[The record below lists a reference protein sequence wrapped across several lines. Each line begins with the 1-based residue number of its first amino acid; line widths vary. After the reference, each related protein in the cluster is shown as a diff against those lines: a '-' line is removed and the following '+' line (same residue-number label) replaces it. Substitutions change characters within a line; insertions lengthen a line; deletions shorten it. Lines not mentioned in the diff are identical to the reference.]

1 MKKFTKITL
10 IIAAVLLGA
19 GLLFCGISTAMGASV
34 WRMARNGELRY
45 GNWHVGPDGL
55 YYSSADEDMD
65 DFDDDDEDDDGED
78 DDGDLITGIGDMEF
92 STEVP
97 AGEADSSFDAD
108 SVRNIKL
115 DVDAAEITVKQPDD
129 STKIRAVL
137 KHGKEKY
144 YSCKLDGDTLKI
156 KYDTKKHYYKKS
168 PQIILYL
175 PKGSSFDELNFDIGA
190 ADMSWKDFDSSC
202 NNLTL
207 KVGAGNFEA
216 EQFQVD
222 GKMDVSVGVGNVEIT
237 DGVVNGDVAIDC
249 GVGNF
254 SMEGSVLGNLKADCG
269 MGSMTLD
276 LSGEEKEYN
285 YKLSC
290 GLGSIDVDGET
301 YSNISGD
308 KEVTNDGAKKNM
320 ELDCGMG
327 SIEVDF
333 E

>member
-1 MKKFTKITL
+1 MITD
-10 IIAAVLLGA
+10 
-19 GLLFCGISTAMGASV
+19 IS
-34 WRMARNGELRY
+34 
-45 GNWHVGPDGL
+45 
-55 YYSSADEDMD
+55 
-65 DFDDDDEDDDGED
+65 
-78 DDGDLITGIGDMEF
+78 DMEF

-97 AGEADSSFDAD
+97 AGGADSSFDV
-108 SVRNIKL
+108 SSIRNIKL
-115 DVDAAEITVKQPDD
+115 DIDAAEITVKEPDD

-144 YSCKLDGDTLKI
+144 YSCRLDGDTLKI
-156 KYDTKKHYYKKS
+156 KYDAKKHYYKRS

-190 ADMSWKDFDSSC
+190 ADMSWKDFDSTC
-202 NNLTL
+202 NRLIVD
-207 KVGAGNFEA
+207 VGAGNFEA
-216 EQFQVD
+216 ERFQVD

-237 DGVVNGDVAIDC
+237 DSVVYGDVALDC

-254 SMEGSVLGNLKADCG
+254 SMEGSVEGNLKADCG

-276 LSGEEKEYN
+276 LNGGEKEYN

-308 KEVTNDGAKKNM
+308 KEVKNEGAEKNM

>member
-1 MKKFTKITL
+1 ML
-10 IIAAVLLGA
+10 IIAAALLGA
-19 GLLFCGISTAMGASV
+19 GVIFCGISAAMGASV

-55 YYSSADEDMD
+55 YYSSADKDDDLD
-65 DFDDDDEDDDGED
+65 DFDDDDLATDATN
-78 DDGDLITGIGDMEF
+78 IEF

-97 AGEADSSFDAD
+97 AGGSDQSFEASSIQ
-108 SVRNIKL
+108 NINM
-115 DVDAAEITVKQPDD
+115 DIDAAQITVKEPDD
-129 STKIRAVL
+129 STKIRVVL
-137 KHGKEKY
+137 KRGKEKY
-144 YSCKLDGDTLKI
+144 YSCKLDGNTLKI
-156 KYDTKKHYYKKS
+156 KYDAKNHHYNKS

-190 ADMSWKDFDSSC
+190 ADMSWKDFNSSC
-202 NNLTL
+202 NDLTL

-216 EQFQVD
+216 EQFQVY

-237 DGVVNGDVAIDC
+237 DGVVYGDVALDC

-254 SMEGSVLGNLKADCG
+254 SMEGSVEGNLKADCG

-276 LSGEEKEYN
+276 LNGKEKEYN

-301 YSNISGD
+301 YTNISGE
-308 KEVTNDGAKKNM
+308 KEVKNEGAEKNM

>member
-1 MKKFTKITL
+1 MKKFTKIML
-10 IIAAVLLGA
+10 IIAVSLLGA
-19 GLLFCGISTAMGASV
+19 GLIFCGVSTAMGASV
-34 WRMARNGELRY
+34 WRMAKNGELRY
-45 GNWHVGPDGL
+45 GNWHIGPVGL
-55 YYSSADEDMD
+55 YYSSADGDDEEDDDMD
-65 DFDDDDEDDDGED
+65 DFD
-78 DDGDLITGIGDMEF
+78 
-92 STEVP
+92 V
-97 AGEADSSFDAD
+97 SSI
-108 SVRNIKL
+108 RNIKL
-115 DVDAAEITVKQPDD
+115 DIDAAEITVKEPDD

-144 YSCKLDGDTLKI
+144 YSCRLDGDTLKI
-156 KYDTKKHYYKKS
+156 KYDAKKHYYKRS

-190 ADMSWKDFDSSC
+190 ADMSWKDFDSTC
-202 NNLTL
+202 NRLIVD
-207 KVGAGNFEA
+207 VGAGNFEA
-216 EQFQVD
+216 ERFQVD

-237 DGVVNGDVAIDC
+237 DSVVYGDVALDC

-254 SMEGSVLGNLKADCG
+254 SMEGSVEGNLKADCG

-276 LSGEEKEYN
+276 LNGEEKEYN

-308 KEVTNDGAKKNM
+308 KEVKNEGAEKNM